1 MESPLDDF
9 ELIELIRTGSSHYFA
24 VLVERHQNRIFQ
36 FALALLRNR
45 QDAEDVA
52 QETFVGAFRKLNSFE
67 GRSSFFTWLRRLAYN
82 ASIDHLRKRKS
93 RKSDLSTPEMSSLA
107 ASQSE
112 NPLNQIEERETIDAV
127 RSAIDQLPEDQRSI
141 VCMRDID
148 GMDYSEIAAV
158 LDIPIGTVRSRLHRA
173 RLELKSIFERA
184 GLRALMS
191 CQEMDNQ

>member
-1 MESPLDDF
+1 MESPLDDT
-9 ELIELIRTGSSHYFA
+9 ELIELIRSGSTHHFA

-36 FALALLRNR
+36 FVLALLRNR

-52 QETFVGAFRKLNSFE
+52 QEAFVGAFRKLDSFE

-82 ASIDHLRKRKS
+82 ACIDHLRKKKS
-93 RKSDLSTPEMSSLA
+93 RKSDLSTPDTSYLV
-107 ASQSE
+107 ASQSA
-112 NPLNQIEERETIDAV
+112 NPMNRLEERETIDAV
-127 RSAIDQLPEDQRSI
+127 RSAIDQLPEEQRSI

-148 GMDYSEIAAV
+148 GMDYSEIASV

-184 GLRALMS
+184 GLRAFLP
-191 CQEMDNQ
+191 CQELDNR

>member
-9 ELIELIRTGSSHYFA
+9 ELIELIRTGSNHYFT
-24 VLVERHQNRIFQ
+24 VLVERHQNRVFQ
-36 FALALLRNR
+36 FVLALLRNR

-82 ASIDHLRKRKS
+82 ASIDHLRKQKS
-93 RKSDLSTPEMSSLA
+93 RKSDLSTPDVSSLA
-107 ASQSE
+107 ASQNE
-112 NPLNQIEERETIDAV
+112 NPVNQIEERETIDAV
-127 RSAIDQLPEDQRSI
+127 RSAIDQLSEDQRSI

-148 GMDYSEIAAV
+148 GMDYSEIASV

-184 GLRALMS
+184 GLRAFMS
-191 CQEMDNQ
+191 CQEIDNQ